1 MSQYLARLK
10 EVENEKNFNNYP
22 GMELTKP
29 PKDTYVSF
37 VSSDIGES
45 EKNFNDQS
53 ENSEELGLPSVSF
66 VSSVSEENK
75 KISDIQSLQ
84 IEIVRAWLLLINEPQ
99 EDHDLVLDKCR
110 NDPDAMTYFLKHARG
125 EYEIIL

>member
-1 MSQYLARLK
+1 MSGYLARLK

-45 EKNFNDQS
+45 KKNFNDPAEPPKIS
-53 ENSEELGLPSVSF
+53 GLTSVSSVSF
-66 VSSVSEENK
+66 VSSISEENK
-75 KISDIQSLQ
+75 KISDIEAQQ
-84 IEIVRAWLLLINEPQ
+84 IDAIRGWLHRIGEPG
-99 EDHDLVLDKCR
+99 EDHDIVLNKCR
-110 NDPDAMTYFLKHARG
+110 SNPEALQYFLKRARG
-125 EYEIIL
+125 EFE

>member
-10 EVENEKNFNNYP
+10 EVESEKNFHNSP

-45 EKNFNDQS
+45 EKNFSDQS

-75 KISDIQSLQ
+75 KNSDIQSLQ
-84 IEIVRAWLLLINEPQ
+84 IEIVRAWLHRIGEP
-99 EDHDLVLDKCR
+99 ETDHFLVIDKCR
-110 NDPDAMTYFLKHARG
+110 NDPDAMNYFLKHARG
-125 EYEIIL
+125 EYESIC